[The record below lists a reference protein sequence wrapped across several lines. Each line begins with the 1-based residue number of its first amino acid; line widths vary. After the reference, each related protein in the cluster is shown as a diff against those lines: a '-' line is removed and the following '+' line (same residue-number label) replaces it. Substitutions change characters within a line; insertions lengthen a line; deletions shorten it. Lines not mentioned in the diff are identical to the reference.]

1 MKNFQYH
8 EVTEKE
14 KKDIKKQAKKILD
27 EFSSS
32 LDKVETKEMHFENG
46 DGTRQEE
53 DGWELDEE
61 FRSTAF
67 ANAPFIDDDF
77 FVAEK
82 GGWK

>member
-14 KKDIKKQAKKILD
+14 REDIKKQAKKILD
-27 EFSSS
+27 EFSSA
-32 LDKVETKEMHFENG
+32 LDKIKTSEAHFENK
-46 DGTRQEE
+46 DGTRQEG
-53 DGWELDEE
+53 DGWNLDEE
-61 FRSTAF
+61 FRDTAF
-67 ANAPFIDDDF
+67 ANAPLVDDEF